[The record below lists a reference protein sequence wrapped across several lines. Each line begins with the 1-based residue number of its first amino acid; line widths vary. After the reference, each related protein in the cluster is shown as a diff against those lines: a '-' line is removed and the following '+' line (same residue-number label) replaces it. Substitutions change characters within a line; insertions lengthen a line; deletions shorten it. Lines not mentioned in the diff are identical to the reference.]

1 MEAGLSAFR
10 PRLVDP
16 AVDKVTIAVKVRRT
30 FEETSANYLSLM
42 EHAETISEI
51 SLEIAARIN
60 RGGCVMFCGN
70 GGSAAD
76 SQHLA
81 AELQGRFLK
90 DRAPLAA
97 VALSANVS
105 TLTAIGNDY
114 GFDEVFERQVR
125 GLAKSGDVLIGI
137 STSGN
142 SKNIVRALNAAK
154 LMGLYTVGLTG
165 ESGGAISNYCSAIVR
180 VPSKHTA
187 RIQEM
192 HIGVG
197 HMICQIIE
205 DALF

>member
-1 MEAGLSAFR
+1 MSAFR
-10 PRLVDP
+10 PRLVEP
-16 AVDKVTIAVKVRRT
+16 AVDKVTIADRVRRT
-30 FEETSANYLSLM
+30 FEETSANYSNLM
-42 EHAETISEI
+42 EQAETISEI
-51 SLEIAARIN
+51 ALEIAARVGH
-60 RGGCVMFCGN
+60 GGCVMFCGN

-81 AELQGRFLK
+81 AELQGRFLRE
-90 DRAPLAA
+90 RAPLAA
-97 VALSANVS
+97 LALTANASA
-105 TLTAIGNDY
+105 LTAIGNDY
-114 GFDEVFERQVR
+114 GFDEVFERQLR

-142 SKNIVRALNAAK
+142 SKNILRALTAAK
-154 LMGLYTVGLTG
+154 SMGLYTVGLTG
-165 ESGGAISNYCSAIVR
+165 ESGTAMVNCCDAIVR

>member
-1 MEAGLSAFR
+1 
-10 PRLVDP
+10 
-16 AVDKVTIAVKVRRT
+16 
-30 FEETSANYLSLM
+30 
-42 EHAETISEI
+42 
-51 SLEIAARIN
+51 
-60 RGGCVMFCGN
+60 MFCGN

-81 AELQGRFLK
+81 AELQGRFLRE
-90 DRAPLAA
+90 RAPLAA
-97 VALSANVS
+97 LALTANASA
-105 TLTAIGNDY
+105 LTAIGNDY
-114 GFDEVFERQVR
+114 GFDEVFERQLR

-142 SKNIVRALNAAK
+142 SKNVLRALTAAK
-154 LMGLYTVGLTG
+154 SMGLYTVGLTG
-165 ESGGAISNYCSAIVR
+165 ESGAAMVNCCDAIVR

-197 HMICQIIE
+197 HVICQIIE

>member
-1 MEAGLSAFR
+1 MEAGLSTLR
-10 PRLVDP
+10 PKVVESP
-16 AVDKVTIAVKVRRT
+16 VDKVSIADSVRQA
-30 FEETSANYLSLM
+30 FEETSANYASLVQQ
-42 EHAETISEI
+42 AEAISEI
-51 SLEIAARIN
+51 ALEIAARIA

-76 SQHLA
+76 SEHLA
-81 AELQGRFLK
+81 AELQGRFLR

-97 VALSANVS
+97 MALSANVA

-125 GLAKSGDVLIGI
+125 GLAKPGDVLVAI

-154 LMGLYTVGLTG
+154 LMSVYTVGLTG
-165 ESGGAISNYCSAIVR
+165 ESGGVMSNYCDAVIR
-180 VPSKHTA
+180 VPSARTP